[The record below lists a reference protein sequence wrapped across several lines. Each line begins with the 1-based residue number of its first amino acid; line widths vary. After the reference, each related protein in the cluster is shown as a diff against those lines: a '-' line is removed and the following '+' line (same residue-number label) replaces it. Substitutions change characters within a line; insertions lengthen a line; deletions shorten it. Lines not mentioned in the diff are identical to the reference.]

1 MCRACL
7 QSCDVLQV
15 RLAHGRQA
23 KRLMVEHNLR
33 LVVSIAKRYIGRG
46 VPLGDLVQE
55 GALGLVKGVEKFDPT
70 KGYKF
75 STYSHW
81 WIRQAISRAL
91 NDQSRTVRLPVH
103 VNDALSR
110 IRKASYL
117 LHERQGAEPSHTD
130 VGRALGLSPEKVRK
144 LLNAARDVGSID
156 GEMRVS
162 SDYKGRKSRTL
173 EETLPAESHPVEDE
187 YDGQFLL
194 EDLNAVLNTLE
205 PRERNVLRMHYGL
218 AAGNQ
223 GRSMTLLDVGATYGI
238 SRERVRQIEDTAMR
252 KLRSPRRSLTL
263 SHHVHSGSTAL

>member
-1 MCRACL
+1 
-7 QSCDVLQV
+7 
-15 RLAHGRQA
+15 
-23 KRLMVEHNLR
+23 MVERNLR

-55 GALGLVKGVEKFDPT
+55 GALGLVKGVEKFDPS

-110 IRKASYL
+110 IRKVSYL
-117 LHERQGAEPSHTD
+117 LHERQGAEPSHSD
-130 VGRALGLSPEKVRK
+130 VGRVLGLAPEKVRK
-144 LLNAARDVGSID
+144 LLVAARDVGSME
-156 GEMRVS
+156 GELRACNDKTS
-162 SDYKGRKSRTL
+162 RKNRTL
-173 EETLPAESHPVEDE
+173 ADTVAAEAQPVEDE

-263 SHHVHSGSTAL
+263 SHHALSGPAAQ